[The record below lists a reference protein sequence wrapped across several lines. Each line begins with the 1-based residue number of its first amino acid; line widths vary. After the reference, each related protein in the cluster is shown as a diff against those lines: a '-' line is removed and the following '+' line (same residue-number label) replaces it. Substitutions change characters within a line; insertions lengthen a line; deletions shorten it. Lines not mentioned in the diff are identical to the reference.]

1 MTVVNGWRIC
11 RGRGAA
17 PPLGLA
23 GLLGLGRT
31 KAVPPAPAEA
41 GLPIPGEVVRQP
53 AYGVDQPAVTPRP
66 RLEMRARLF

>member
-1 MTVVNGWRIC
+1 VTVVDGWRIC
-11 RGRGAA
+11 RGRGTA

-31 KAVPPAPAEA
+31 KAVPPAPAEV

-53 AYGVDQPAVTPRP
+53 AYEVSQPARHATPTV
-66 RLEMRARLF
+66 